1 MSPHKSLL
9 TAVVFALLGL
19 PLHGQVTAVSN
30 LAQTFSTTHTVGDS
44 GGKNFRDA
52 ISFTTGATVTDFS
65 SITVYGF
72 GGGSIADFSINLYSG
87 IGGAG
92 PTGLIASTTGT
103 ANPSSLQNYVYTT
116 NAPATLLANSTYWVV
131 ASAPTAPASAF
142 FAWRS
147 TNSTAE
153 DGGVLS
159 GWSLGDT
166 RWASLNGGT
175 SWSGLGGAIP
185 QFSVQVSAI
194 PEPSTY
200 AVFTGLAA
208 LGWVAFRRRTKMD
221 QANQRQ
227 QPHPVRLS
235 MDSIR
240 RVSRAKQHSGTVLRA
255 G

>member
-1 MSPHKSLL
+1 
-9 TAVVFALLGL
+9 
-19 PLHGQVTAVSN
+19 
-30 LAQTFSTTHTVGDS
+30 
-44 GGKNFRDA
+44 
-52 ISFTTGATVTDFS
+52 
-65 SITVYGF
+65 
-72 GGGSIADFSINLYSG
+72 
-87 IGGAG
+87 
-92 PTGLIASTTGT
+92 
-103 ANPSSLQNYVYTT
+103 LQNYVYTT

-208 LGWVAFRRRTKMD
+208 LGWVAFRRRIK
-221 QANQRQ
+221 R
-227 QPHPVRLS
+227 
-235 MDSIR
+235 
-240 RVSRAKQHSGTVLRA
+240 
-255 G
+255 